1 MSVFITLL
9 ATIMLILLVAV
20 FTIWLPAA
28 IVFNVR
34 AGMAYREKLAGK
46 LEKMRLGKMLAALGV
61 DIDAYISNERGVDIH
76 DHVTRCN
83 QCASTS
89 ECDERISRGD
99 INADDIAFCNNEQSL
114 QKLTRSPD

>member
-9 ATIMLILLVAV
+9 ATILLLLLVAV
-20 FTIWLPAA
+20 FAIWLPVA

-46 LEKMRLGKMLAALGV
+46 IEKMRLGKMLAALGV

-76 DHVTRCN
+76 DHVTRCK
-83 QCASTS
+83 QCSNTS
-89 ECDERISRGD
+89 ECDERISQGD
-99 INADDIAFCNNEQSL
+99 INADEIAFCNNEQSL
-114 QKLTRSPD
+114 HKLTHSPD